1 MFFCGIDWSDNG
13 FIAVIVDPL
22 GKVVKKFI
30 VRNSAD
36 EFDKFIDK
44 IRIVTSNVS
53 DMLFAIETPN
63 LAIVDYLMENG
74 YTVYPINPKS
84 VDRYRDRYRV
94 SGAKDD
100 FFDAFVLANI
110 IRTDMDHH
118 QPLSNGSDLAR
129 ELKILTQDREKF
141 VKTKTKMTNQLRS
154 CLKACYPEVCDL
166 FDDLSSPSALTFLI
180 TFPTWE
186 DLKKKS
192 QKQLIQFL
200 KKRKITH
207 PVLLKKII
215 EHTHTPPIPIDPVV
229 KKAKVRQMLTLV
241 KQLIS
246 LCRQIKEYDQEI
258 KQLLDKHEDKDIF
271 LSLPGAAENLASR
284 LLSQF
289 GDDRSRFQSVS
300 ELRPMAGTAP
310 VTKQSGKYKYVIF
323 RFSCRKPFRNALQLF
338 SFSSLTKCKWAALYY
353 EKHREMGKT
362 HHHALRLLSDKW
374 IKIIFAMWQNHHEYD
389 ENKFLA
395 DKLKHMMDQPNNNP
409 VLEYA

>member
-22 GKVVKKFI
+22 GKVVKKFT
-30 VRNSAD
+30 VLNSAD

-44 IRIVTSNVS
+44 IRIVTSPPDPACPAGRRADNVS

-84 VDRYRDRYRV
+84 VDRYRDRYRI

-110 IRTDMDHH
+110 LRTDKDQHR
-118 QPLSNGSDLAR
+118 PLSSGSDLAR

-141 VKTKTKMTNQLRS
+141 VKTKTKMTSQLRS
-154 CLKACYPEVCDL
+154 CLKVCYPEICDL

-192 QKQLIQFL
+192 EKQLIQFL

-207 PVLLKKII
+207 PILL
-215 EHTHTPPIPIDPVV
+215 
-229 KKAKVRQMLTLV
+229 
-241 KQLIS
+241 
-246 LCRQIKEYDQEI
+246 
-258 KQLLDKHEDKDIF
+258 
-271 LSLPGAAENLASR
+271 N
-284 LLSQF
+284 
-289 GDDRSRFQSVS
+289 
-300 ELRPMAGTAP
+300 
-310 VTKQSGKYKYVIF
+310 
-323 RFSCRKPFRNALQLF
+323 
-338 SFSSLTKCKWAALYY
+338 
-353 EKHREMGKT
+353 
-362 HHHALRLLSDKW
+362 
-374 IKIIFAMWQNHHEYD
+374 
-389 ENKFLA
+389 
-395 DKLKHMMDQPNNNP
+395 
-409 VLEYA
+409 